1 MQAYSQ
7 DAYLKGYDPYSG
19 NACHIPQPPAPCY
32 PRVDCKPPSGMAQA
46 AESSSSGGLPPEMGY
61 RVEIPVPPSPLPV
74 LPLPKAQT
82 AVCVCSESG
91 VRTVVVPPDG
101 HLGHPG
107 HRADYAMMG
116 PEPMLIRQRPGT
128 ASGGR
133 PPYPHP
139 RKADLFHGYHGD
151 PYGMQPVLFHPAAS
165 TSAGPQQNIDWRSY
179 QTYREYIDNKGL
191 HTYGRTIQE
200 RLDSLRG
207 ASPQGAHGPPPPRP
221 PPGWDQRL
229 RRRSTSHE
237 RSYAGPPVMPPPRSA
252 SQDRMSVSE
261 RAQQHHRHEWPR
273 SASQDGLVRNA
284 RGRSTDYVEHVDLI
298 QPTGWLGDR
307 RAYARPEPLPHPPQQ
322 QRPSRQ
328 ALPPR
333 AVLHRSQAGYGQNSS
348 GRGGRAQ
355 IGSRTDIPPP
365 GIPAERPSRLVK
377 STPTPEPGPKDQ
389 RMVGN
394 HLSNS
399 PHQLQLQQQRVRAE
413 NLQSPEAGRER
424 DVAAVLRSSSC
435 SSAPPSQ
442 RPQHQGGGLRPH
454 PQEPANG
461 RGPVENVV
469 MREKPPVGKN
479 GPQPLRHPSYILAVN
494 EAEGGPREQTTAAA
508 GAAGVSAVCWL
519 PNDAR
524 REMKMQRIG
533 EKFSESFSSTLD
545 ESLDSIPFIGEC
557 FGVFVCI

>member
-1 MQAYSQ
+1 
-7 DAYLKGYDPYSG
+7 
-19 NACHIPQPPAPCY
+19 
-32 PRVDCKPPSGMAQA
+32 MAQA

-61 RVEIPVPPSPLPV
+61 RVEIPVPPSPPPP
-74 LPLPKAQT
+74 PLPKAQT

-101 HLGHPG
+101 HLGPPG
-107 HRADYAMMG
+107 HRADYVRMG
-116 PEPMLIRQRPGT
+116 PEPMLIRQRPG
-128 ASGGR
+128 AVAGGR

-139 RKADLFHGYHGD
+139 RKADLFPGYHGD
-151 PYGMQPVLFHPAAS
+151 PYGMQPVHFHPVAS
-165 TSAGPQQNIDWRSY
+165 TSAGPHQNIDWRSY

-207 ASPQGAHGPPPPRP
+207 ASPQGAHQGLPCGPPPPRP
-221 PPGWDQRL
+221 PPGWDPRL

-237 RSYAGPPVMPPPRSA
+237 RSYVGPPIMPPPRSA
-252 SQDRMSVSE
+252 SQDRMSASE
-261 RAQQHHRHEWPR
+261 RARQHHHHDWPR
-273 SASQDGLVRNA
+273 SASQDGLVRKA
-284 RGRSTDYVEHVDLI
+284 HARSTDYVEHMDLI
-298 QPTGWLGDR
+298 QATGWLGDR
-307 RAYARPEPLPHPPQQ
+307 RVYPRPEALPQPQQQQ

-328 ALPPR
+328 SLPPR
-333 AVLHRSQAGYGQNSS
+333 AVMHRSPAGYGQNSS
-348 GRGGRAQ
+348 VRGSRAQ

-377 STPTPEPGPKDQ
+377 SMTPEPGPKDQ

-394 HLSNS
+394 HLSHS
-399 PHQLQLQQQRVRAE
+399 PHQLQLQLQLQQQRPRAE
-413 NLQSPEAGRER
+413 ILQSSDGVRER
-424 DVAAVLRSSSC
+424 DVGVVQRSSSC

-442 RPQHQGGGLRPH
+442 RQQHQGGLAVPAASGLRPH

-461 RGPVENVV
+461 RGPAESVV
-469 MREKPPVGKN
+469 MREKPPAGKN

-494 EAEGGPREQTTAAA
+494 EAEGGPRDQMTAAA
-508 GAAGVSAVCWL
+508 GAAGVTSVCWL

-533 EKFSESFSSTLD
+533 EKLNESFSSTLD
-545 ESLDSIPFIGEC
+545 ESLDSIPFIGE
-557 FGVFVCI
+557 